1 MKNIKYIN
9 GQTNFS
15 FDNRLQYDELELPVL
30 PIGATVSTRY
40 TQDIIVGIEYLGCGF
55 RYKVQT
61 VKVKPGPEFLTKDL
75 YVGKISETYAHQ
87 LTKIDKISV

>member
-15 FDNRLQYDELELPVL
+15 FDNRLEYDGLELPIL

-40 TQDIIVGIEYLGCGF
+40 TQDVVVGIEYLGCGF
-55 RYKVQT
+55 RYKIQT
-61 VKVKPGPEFLTKDL
+61 VKVKPGPEFLTKHL
-75 YVGKISETYAHQ
+75 FVGKISQTYAHQ
-87 LTKIDKISV
+87 LTKIEKILV

>member
-1 MKNIKYIN
+1 MENIKYIN

>member
-61 VKVKPGPEFLTKDL
+61 VKVQVLNFLLNIYLLVRLLKLMHTN
-75 YVGKISETYAHQ
+75 
-87 LTKIDKISV
+87 

>member
-61 VKVKPGPEFLTKDL
+61 VKVKPGPEFLTKHL
-75 YVGKISETYAHQ
+75 FVGKITETYAHQ